1 MPENGDFLLEIIV
14 RVQEIPVR
22 VQESGKILQEIL
34 VRLQE
39 NGEILQ
45 EFVVRVQENVK
56 FLRENVVRVQETDEF
71 LQEIG
76 DFPMDFGRGIKENL
90 LVFNELSENVQKR
103 HY

>member
-45 EFVVRVQENVK
+45 EFVVLVQEIG
-56 FLRENVVRVQETDEF
+56 EF

>member
-1 MPENGDFLLEIIV
+1 LPENGNFLLAIIV

-22 VQESGKILQEIL
+22 VQESGKILQEIH

-39 NGEILQ
+39 NVKFLL
-45 EFVVRVQENVK
+45 EFVIRVQENVK
-56 FLRENVVRVQETDEF
+56 FLQENVVRVQEIREF

>member
-1 MPENGDFLLEIIV
+1 LPENGDFLLEIIV

-22 VQESGKILQEIL
+22 VQESCKILQEIL

-56 FLRENVVRVQETDEF
+56 FLRENVVRVQEISEF

-76 DFPMDFGRGIKENL
+76 HFPMDYGRGIKENL

-103 HY
+103 HF

>member
-22 VQESGKILQEIL
+22 VQESCKILQEIL

-56 FLRENVVRVQETDEF
+56 FLRENVVRVQEISEF

-76 DFPMDFGRGIKENL
+76 HFPMDYGRGIKENL

-103 HY
+103 HF